1 MFIQQTGRARCVYQE
16 MRTEHRQDGNKR
28 SSLSMTLLLS
38 TWDKLTIWS
47 DYAWHHATQFQRE
60 RANRTYVLCIS
71 SPFLSHLQAFVFI
84 QQTTV
89 PTLCLA
95 APGGARVYF

>member
-16 MRTEHRQDGNKR
+16 MRMEHRQDGNKR
-28 SSLSMTLLLS
+28 SSLSMTFLLI

-71 SPFLSHLQAFVFI
+71 SPLFF
-84 QQTTV
+84 
-89 PTLCLA
+89 
-95 APGGARVYF
+95 